1 MSMVNYLIFS
11 WKDSKKNWRAG
22 SQTWVRC
29 LGPRCMSSDSKVP
42 SVSGR
47 MVFLSRLKDLPGAG
61 SLATH
66 TGLKPVYLSGVQTFA
81 LKKGKKLLNWLTSNS
96 FNWVQWYFW
105 LIDEFCE
112 DWLDGINLSWVSL
125 FFKNRRYLLTLSPL
139 YSGCNC
145 LICSCVAKSDPI
157 FSTGLNLRPQ
167 DSKIGLVHEITGK
180 YLSEALIF
188 ASNNPQYDNRL

>member
-1 MSMVNYLIFS
+1 MSMVNYLIFC

-66 TGLKPVYLSGVQTFA
+66 TGLKPVYLSGVQIFT
-81 LKKGKKLLNWLTSNS
+81 LKKGKKLLSWLKVSKSQKQFMVSSILPKIKCWDN
-96 FNWVQWYFW
+96 FMCWKLYQHWYFGR
-105 LIDEFCE
+105 IE
-112 DWLDGINLSWVSL
+112 DTIICFRDCLTFKKVHNIL
-125 FFKNRRYLLTLSPL
+125 F
-139 YSGCNC
+139 YSNHFRGYCR
-145 LICSCVAKSDPI
+145 I
-157 FSTGLNLRPQ
+157 F
-167 DSKIGLVHEITGK
+167 
-180 YLSEALIF
+180 
-188 ASNNPQYDNRL
+188 